1 MCGVISFS
9 RKTDFLEMPFF
20 MRVSFFNF
28 ESPTNDIGLTEREDG
43 FFNEYTERYVP
54 GVSFFQ
60 PVIFEHAS
68 TSDDRNSCVKL
79 IFQAAVMPLPDITHI
94 THCSTA

>member
-43 FFNEYTERYVP
+43 FFNEYTDRYMPEVP
-54 GVSFFQ
+54 FFSQ
-60 PVIFEHAS
+60 SYSNMFQLQTTVIHVL
-68 TSDDRNSCVKL
+68 NSYFKR
-79 IFQAAVMPLPDITHI
+79 P
-94 THCSTA
+94 